1 MSNQKIIAP
10 YILSLLLLWGGEQAV
25 TAQLSQGGIPYSFMQ
40 DEVSSQSM
48 AAGTREFVI
57 PTFTMPYV
65 NNSQQAEDALDMAE
79 NESYEFAVGFDYTI
93 DVKNEGRIDSLNNG
107 LLYRCAIV
115 SPMAYSIHLVF
126 EQFHIPIG
134 AKLFLYDKSGKE
146 ILGAFTSNN
155 NKDNFIFAVAPIFSD
170 EIIVEYFEPYFA
182 EFEGIV
188 QVGQVYHG
196 FIDISKNVEDATC
209 EVDINCN
216 EGENWQLEKRAVCKI
231 VFGSSMCS
239 GALINN
245 TNFDGTPYFLTANHC
260 VFSTARANRCVF
272 YFNYENSGCNSGNV
286 GTTQTLSGA
295 ELRATSTNTDFTLL
309 ELKERPNANYKPYFA
324 GWDRNQTHDFG
335 GVGIHHPHG
344 YPKKISTYHIRPKT
358 TSCRDIYPNNFYL
371 IDAWA
376 ETEHGHGVTEPGS
389 SGSPLF
395 NNKHK
400 IIGQLLGGC
409 TGHNEDCEDPSNDY
423 STYGKF
429 YLSWDEESTTGTKLR
444 DWLDPKNK
452 NYIAIDGLDICQ
464 TGTILDMDIHN
475 SYDRDG
481 TVSKYTQSGIESS
494 AILGPSSKVLYM
506 SNTYIKLLPGFY
518 AQKGSEFEAIIVP
531 SRCYTNSPISVTN
544 WETMALYDGCLT
556 YNVANANKY
565 IIDVHTKNGDV
576 IYHHQDTIIGNSV
589 KVWQPQRLDE
599 GVYLVTIAFMNA
611 NEIISNSYTLDN
623 LDKPARSISK
633 VTDKEA
639 LLNNSII
646 QQGGLSVDI
655 YPNPTADILHAE
667 VFADSFSPYMFN
679 IYNMAGALITTMEY
693 ANATELNIDVRDLPQ
708 GEYILQVIMRNKCYS
723 KPFVKQ

>member
-1 MSNQKIIAP
+1 MFNQKIITP
-10 YILSLLLLWGGEQAV
+10 CVLTLLLFGGGTQFV

-40 DEVSSQSM
+40 NEASTQSM
-48 AAGTREFVI
+48 NAGTQKNVI

-65 NNSQQAEDALDMAE
+65 NNSQQAADALDITE
-79 NESYEFAVGFDYTI
+79 NESYEFAVGFDYAI
-93 DVKNEGRIDSLNNG
+93 DVKKEGRVDSLSNG

-115 SPMAYSIHLVF
+115 SPTAYSIHLVF

-155 NKDNFIFAVAPIFSD
+155 NKDNYIFAVAPIFSD
-170 EIIVEYFEPYFA
+170 EIVVEYFEPYFA

-196 FIDISKNVEDATC
+196 FVDVSKNVENATC

-260 VFSTARANRCVF
+260 VSSMARANRCVF

-286 GTTQTLSGA
+286 GITQTLSGA
-295 ELRATSTNTDFTLL
+295 ELRATSANTDFTLL
-309 ELKERPNANYKPYFA
+309 EIKEHPNANYRPYFA

-358 TSCRDIYPNNFYL
+358 TSCRDVYPNNFYL
-371 IDAWA
+371 IDAWE
-376 ETEHGHGVTEPGS
+376 ETEHGHGVTEGGS

-400 IIGQLLGGC
+400 IIGQLYGGC
-409 TGHNEDCEDPSNDY
+409 SGHNENCENPSNDY
-423 STYGKF
+423 SIYGKF
-429 YLSWDEESTTGTKLR
+429 CLSWNGESTAGTRLR
-444 DWLDPKNK
+444 DWLDPQNK
-452 NYIAIDGLDICQ
+452 NYMAIDGLDICQ
-464 TGTILDMDIHN
+464 TGTILDMDIHH
-475 SYDRDG
+475 SYNRDG
-481 TVSKYTQSGIESS
+481 VVSKYTQSGIESS
-494 AILGPSSKVLYM
+494 AILEPSSKVLYM
-506 SNTYIKLLPGFY
+506 SNTYIKLLPGFH

-531 SRCYTNSPISVTN
+531 SRCYANSPISVTN
-544 WETMALYDGCLT
+544 WETMVLNDSGLT

-576 IYHHQDTIIGNSV
+576 VYHNQDTIIGNSV
-589 KVWQPQRLDE
+589 KVWQPQKLDE
-599 GVYLVTIAFMNA
+599 DVYLVTIAFANA
-611 NEIISNSYTLDN
+611 NETISNSYILDTTAE
-623 LDKPARSISK
+623 LARSVSK
-633 VTDKEA
+633 VTSREVIH
-639 LLNNSII
+639 NNSMP
-646 QQGGLSVDI
+646 QGNLSVDI
-655 YPNPTADILHAE
+655 YPNPTTDILHTE
-667 VFADSFSPYMFN
+667 VFADSFSPYMLN
-679 IYNMAGALITTMEY
+679 IYDMAGALITTMEY
-693 ANATELNIDVRDLPQ
+693 VNATELNIDARDLPQ